1 MIGGLVLAAGAGTRF
16 GGAKQLAELDG
27 RPMLEHVVR
36 AMVAAPVDRVLVVLG
51 AHAAE
56 IRGAVDFRGT
66 EVVVCDAWAEGQSAS
81 LRAGIAAL
89 AACDAV
95 VIALGDQP
103 FLSPAAV
110 ERVLHSR
117 TLGADAVRATYGGVP
132 GHPVVLERSLL
143 GRVPAL
149 RGDVGARALLEDA
162 RVREVAC
169 DGLGRPDDFDTPDQL
184 GSASGTTKEA
194 ITT

>member
-27 RPMLEHVVR
+27 RPMLEHAVG
-36 AMVAAPVDRVLVVLG
+36 AMVAAPLGRVFVVLG
-51 AHAAE
+51 ARAAE
-56 IRGAVDFRGT
+56 VRRGVDLRGAG
-66 EVVVCDAWAEGQSAS
+66 VVVCDAWAEGQSAS

-95 VIALGDQP
+95 VVALGDQP
-103 FLSPAAV
+103 FLSPVAV
-110 ERVLHSR
+110 ERVLHAR
-117 TLGADAVRATYGGVP
+117 TSGADAVRATYGGLA
-132 GHPVVLERSLL
+132 GHPVLLEQSLF
-143 GRVPAL
+143 GRVASL
-149 RGDVGARALLEDA
+149 RGDAGARALLDDV

-169 DGLGRPDDFDTPDQL
+169 DGLGRPDDIDTPDQL
-184 GSASGTTKEA
+184 GPASGTTKEA